1 MEEKQSKKNL
11 LAKLFWLNSLL
22 IIAELGVIL
31 LEKNILPTLVPL
43 FYSRP
48 WGKEQLASPNYLFI
62 LPLASLF
69 VFTTNFV
76 AGKFLWKKGEEF
88 LSLVINIGS
97 LLFSL
102 LCTITA
108 LRIIFLVT

>member
-22 IIAELGVIL
+22 IIAELGAIL

-48 WGKEQLASPNYLFI
+48 WGKEQLASPNNLFI
-62 LPLASLF
+62 IPLSSFLLLLF
-69 VFTTNFV
+69 NLAV
-76 AGKFLWKKGEEF
+76 GKLLQKKGEEF
-88 LSLVINIGS
+88 LALVINTGS

-102 LCTITA
+102 LGAITI